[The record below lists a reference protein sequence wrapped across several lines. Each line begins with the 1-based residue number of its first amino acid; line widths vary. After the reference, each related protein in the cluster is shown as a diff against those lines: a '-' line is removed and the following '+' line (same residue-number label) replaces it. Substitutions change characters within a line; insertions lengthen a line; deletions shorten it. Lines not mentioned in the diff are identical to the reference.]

1 MYVKIIISI
10 ACLVAITSCDCK
22 RQQLAIRSNINE
34 AESTI
39 SALRVELDKTRDA
52 HQELA
57 IELQS
62 VTASNQEYADAYGRF
77 AENSRQ
83 SLGELE
89 KINVEGEGTIT
100 EILAIIGVIRAIND
114 EIVRAIQ
121 EFSEIERANRSGQQE
136 NNKGVGEQN

>member
-10 ACLVAITSCDCK
+10 ACLVAINGCECK
-22 RQQLAIRSNINE
+22 RQQLAIRSNLNE

-39 SALRVELDKTRDA
+39 GALRVELDKTRDA
-52 HQELA
+52 YQDLA
-57 IELQS
+57 SELQS
-62 VTASNQEYADAYGRF
+62 VTASNQEYANAYGRF

-83 SLGELE
+83 SLSELE
-89 KINVEGEGTIT
+89 KINAEGEDTIT

-121 EFSEIERANRSGQQE
+121 EFGEIERANRSGQPE
-136 NNKGVGEQN
+136 NNQ